1 MILLSTI
8 RPAPGADGPFFV
20 TTEQDQV
27 VFNVTTGVQT
37 LLAALNQARDDQS
50 TAIQAASATVLSVTI
65 STRAN
70 P

>member
-8 RPAPGADGPFFV
+8 RPAPGSDGPFFV

-50 TAIQAASATVLSVTI
+50 GIVQAAGGSVVSITI
-65 STRAN
+65 STRAT